1 MFYFCT
7 FNFRYRTTNFPL
19 LKNLPHL
26 KSSVVSSGIICS
38 SASCSSISLLST
50 SGVSPLSI
58 VVSLFAPDFH
68 LTAILILD
76 ESLLGGCIAL
86 YRPFSCCLLG
96 FPNYPS
102 SHLPASFR
110 VVVLVALSNFQLP
123 IQIYM
128 RLNVARPFKETVF
141 LLIL

>member
-1 MFYFCT
+1 MFKCFLFKYISIV
-7 FNFRYRTTNFPL
+7 NFRCISIVNCCCFR
-19 LKNLPHL
+19 
-26 KSSVVSSGIICS
+26 
-38 SASCSSISLLST
+38 SCFRC
-50 SGVSPLSI
+50 VSPLSI
-58 VVSLFAPDFH
+58 VVVSGFRCISIVNCCFVVSLFAPDFH